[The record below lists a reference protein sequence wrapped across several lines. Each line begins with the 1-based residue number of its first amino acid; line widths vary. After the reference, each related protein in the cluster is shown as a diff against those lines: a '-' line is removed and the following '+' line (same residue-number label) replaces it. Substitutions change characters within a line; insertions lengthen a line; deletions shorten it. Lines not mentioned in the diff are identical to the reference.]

1 MIERTVEAV
10 VFVWEGTAVSDQH
23 ASATRVRHRV
33 EALCAMGVDIAV
45 VSSSSLEALDRQLRA
60 RPSGPGHL
68 WLCPHRGTELVQIQ
82 PDGPELPLQCAERPK
97 KSPVRLRRISVLNA
111 GTRVNA
117 EGTRIELG
125 SLAPSDSVRELLGW
139 WEQRGLTGGLI
150 LVVGTEF
157 DPVDGA
163 DSSVGTSGWAQGL
176 VVPVSAESV
185 GGPARVLHA
194 CGGPAELI
202 ELLDEQLRRRRH
214 RRVPAV
220 DEDPARTIRVTG
232 IDPLRHRVTETLLAM
247 GAAGFVT
254 RCSVEEGR
262 TGSMPLVLASGVY
275 QGTGSDQRPLAGPGW
290 TGLVIEPVASEMS
303 TCSTCVPAS

>member
-1 MIERTVEAV
+1 VIERTVEAV

-125 SLAPSDSVRELLGW
+125 SLAPSTREQAQTNGRWPVRDGRGW
-139 WEQRGLTGGLI
+139 
-150 LVVGTEF
+150 
-157 DPVDGA
+157 
-163 DSSVGTSGWAQGL
+163 
-176 VVPVSAESV
+176 
-185 GGPARVLHA
+185 
-194 CGGPAELI
+194 
-202 ELLDEQLRRRRH
+202 
-214 RRVPAV
+214 
-220 DEDPARTIRVTG
+220 
-232 IDPLRHRVTETLLAM
+232 
-247 GAAGFVT
+247 
-254 RCSVEEGR
+254 
-262 TGSMPLVLASGVY
+262 
-275 QGTGSDQRPLAGPGW
+275 
-290 TGLVIEPVASEMS
+290 
-303 TCSTCVPAS
+303 